1 MGTIIAVLSVI
12 FVILC
17 VILILLILLQTDKNA
32 GIGGLLNVSS
42 QSTFGSSTAD
52 VVTKITTVMVA
63 LFFVLALALAG
74 LKAYSGKI
82 LEKDIMSDSQTG
94 ESAD

>member
-1 MGTIIAVLSVI
+1 MGTIITVLSVF

-17 VILILLILLQTDKNA
+17 ILLVLLILMQTDKNA
-32 GIGGLLNVSS
+32 GVGGLLGASS

-63 LFFVLALALAG
+63 LFFIVALSLAALR
-74 LKAYSGKI
+74 AYSNRV
-82 LEKDIMSDSQTG
+82 LENDLFSGSKPTDST
-94 ESAD
+94 E

>member
-1 MGTIIAVLSVI
+1 MGTIITVLSVF

-17 VILILLILLQTDKNA
+17 VILVLLILLQTDKNA
-32 GIGGLLNVSS
+32 GVGGLLGASS

-63 LFFVLALALAG
+63 LFFVIALSLAA
-74 LKAYSGKI
+74 LKAYSNKV
-82 LEKDIMSDSQTG
+82 LEKDLFSGTQTT
-94 ESAD
+94 ESTK